1 MTQILTDLFNAC
13 LHHQQVPKAWKN
25 ALVVLIHKKRNTADI
40 KNYRPISLLPIMYK
54 VFSNILL
61 QRMIR
66 TLDFHQ
72 PREQAEFRA
81 GYATI
86 DHLQI
91 VNQLQEKA
99 NEYNMLICFAFVNYE
114 KGLRQHRI

>member
-1 MTQILTDLFNAC
+1 MPASSTGPQSMKT
-13 LHHQQVPKAWKN
+13 
-25 ALVVLIHKKRNTADI
+25 ALIVLIHKKGNTSDI

-54 VFSNILL
+54 VFSNVLP

-72 PREQAEFRA
+72 PREQALLRA
-81 GYATI
+81 GYSTI

-99 NEYNMLICFAFVNYE
+99 NEYSIPLYFAFVM
-114 KGLRQHRI
+114 KKPLTA